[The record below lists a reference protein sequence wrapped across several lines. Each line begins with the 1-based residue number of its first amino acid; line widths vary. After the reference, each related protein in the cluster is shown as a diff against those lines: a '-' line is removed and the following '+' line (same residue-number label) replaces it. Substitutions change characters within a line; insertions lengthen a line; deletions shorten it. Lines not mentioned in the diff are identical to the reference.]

1 MALVAGS
8 LCRYSCKSSCGGTLH
23 DYNVPQKNLEQCDGW
38 LLGCYGSISNES
50 TQRLRDPSQNSPRVK
65 WSAQFSFVRCKAV
78 KQEGHRS
85 SVDGRS
91 EERDLNLELMHA
103 GEVYSNAARESWVR
117 PKNTISEQRG
127 CRSDGFRSWSG
138 SVSVNTKRSLLTY
151 LYHDV
156 YRRWTQ
162 WITVYNAIH
171 PSSSA
176 ENTPFVKPT
185 VSNFNWDCV
194 RQMPFPDGHQRQP
207 LIARLC
213 LTALFIF
220 SCCCG
225 WHVDMWNVSPTNCDL
240 VGRAGCDWNQETH
253 IKITQITSLDRA
265 ICCWE

>member
-65 WSAQFSFVRCKAV
+65 WFAQFSFVRCKAV

-151 LYHDV
+151 L
-156 YRRWTQ
+156 
-162 WITVYNAIH
+162 
-171 PSSSA
+171 
-176 ENTPFVKPT
+176 
-185 VSNFNWDCV
+185 
-194 RQMPFPDGHQRQP
+194 
-207 LIARLC
+207 
-213 LTALFIF
+213 
-220 SCCCG
+220 
-225 WHVDMWNVSPTNCDL
+225 
-240 VGRAGCDWNQETH
+240 
-253 IKITQITSLDRA
+253 
-265 ICCWE
+265 